1 MSCPCWLIFVTKFLN
16 MLRKLLLLTTIGTMF
31 LSTLKGQTYFNLSGG
46 NYTED
51 FNDIANTTNWP
62 NGFGGSSSAEW
73 GSVATNATGSIPSAN
88 RISAATASFV
98 SGSTGGVQ
106 RGTEN
111 IQLLTT
117 GSTDNTSSAAI
128 DLFLNFTN
136 RNADS
141 LKMDLACVFNSTGNR
156 VGSLRLYFSIDN
168 ANSWTE
174 ITGGGLPF
182 SATNN
187 VAASQAV
194 ALKLPGA
201 MNGEDSV
208 RLRFYYHNGSGGSTG
223 SRPKISIDNIS
234 ITTISAATPT
244 LVVSPT
250 SHAFGNSNIN
260 SPSSSQTFALSGT
273 SLTGA
278 PGNITITPPSSDFQV
293 STDNSSFSSS
303 INIAYS
309 SASLSSTN
317 FYVRFNP
324 QSGGAKSGNLG
335 FTGGGVTSP
344 PTISVSGTGVT
355 NYYTKTGTATALQNT
370 SSWTTNASGGAGTEP
385 SDFTSNA
392 QIFNIANNTTTTI
405 SGNWTVS
412 GTGSKIVVSSGDF
425 TIPSG
430 NTVTATIDVN
440 GGAELTIENATLPTF
455 GTLAANSTVQYNNVS
470 LTLPASTTYGNLTL
484 SGTGTKTFP
493 GNTTTVTGNL
503 VIDNT
508 TIDAPGASPFATIL
522 LAGNLT
528 YQGTVTNPI
537 DANSITLQ
545 TNGSASG
552 TQTITAN
559 GNTVRYFRI
568 QTTTANTLLMSTTGG
583 SSNILVGN
591 SASGGITLLD
601 GSVLNLNGN
610 DLTFLAGGGAS
621 LILNTTGS
629 ISGGAQTDLTFAR
642 GGTATLG
649 TLRMTSG
656 SNTVRSLTLNHSGS
670 SNTTLTLGNAINVTE
685 NVTLTAGTLA
695 SAGNLTLKSTS
706 ASATARVEGG
716 TNTSI
721 TGNVTVERFLP
732 WTSANNNGFR
742 FVGHPL
748 RSNPVINTVT
758 NLPSATNTL
767 IGYNEAQNAYEAIA
781 NRTATWPQAIGYGVW
796 TDAATTLSFTGE
808 LQLNDVGPISL
819 TNSNQRWHYL
829 ANPFP
834 SVLDWNAVSRTDM
847 ANAVYIWEKDN
858 SAEGS
863 GAWGSFVDGV
873 SANNGSRYLA
883 PGQGFMVRTNASG
896 SPAITFPAAA
906 RSTASN
912 PSFYRQQNV
921 VGDVFRVRVSKPSNQ
936 TSMETVIR
944 FRNQAT
950 ATFDNEYDAA
960 FVSDLTPASPDLYT
974 TDANGNK
981 YSIQA
986 LPEIT
991 NQGSIVS
998 LGLETF
1004 GAGLFHLNF
1013 NGSEM
1018 QTLAQVRLEDQLDG
1032 SFRNITPGQ
1041 TISISTGAQDV
1052 PGRFRLHFN
1061 TLSTSVADAV
1071 KSHISIYTF
1080 EGALYVNGAERGD
1093 LRITDLI
1100 GRMVYQQNGQ
1110 EFGQALWPNLAK
1122 GAYLVQV
1129 YTSTGS
1135 QIVKVIF

>member
-1 MSCPCWLIFVTKFLN
+1 MK
-16 MLRKLLLLTTIGTMF
+16 KLLLALLAFLLLNSSQGQILTFDFAGLAGGETTAASNSNNAGLNTSTISRGAGLTASANADRFNGTSF
-31 LSTLKGQTYFNLSGG
+31 ALTSIANAITGDDYFEFTITPTAGNQFSVSSIVIQFQRSATGPSALALRSSVDSYAANLDGEKAVVDNTTTQTFTFTFTQSNSTSAVTYRLYAYAEATGG
-46 NYTED
+46 TGGPGD
-51 FNDIANTTNWP
+51 GTGNDIIV
-62 NGFGGSSSAEW
+62 NGT
-73 GSVATNATGSIPSAN
+73 VT
-88 RISAATASFV
+88 
-98 SGSTGGVQ
+98 
-106 RGTEN
+106 
-111 IQLLTT
+111 
-117 GSTDNTSSAAI
+117 
-128 DLFLNFTN
+128 
-136 RNADS
+136 
-141 LKMDLACVFNSTGNR
+141 
-156 VGSLRLYFSIDN
+156 
-168 ANSWTE
+168 
-174 ITGGGLPF
+174 
-182 SATNN
+182 SATN
-187 VAASQAV
+187 
-194 ALKLPGA
+194 
-201 MNGEDSV
+201 
-208 RLRFYYHNGSGGSTG
+208 
-223 SRPKISIDNIS
+223 
-234 ITTISAATPT
+234 PT
-244 LVVSPT
+244 LVVSPSST
-250 SHAFGNSNIN
+250 NFGNSAIN
-260 SPSSSQTFALSGT
+260 TPTTGTTYSISGT
-273 SLTGA
+273 NLTGA

-293 STDNSSFSSS
+293 STDNSAFSGS

-309 SASLSSTN
+309 AATLSSTN

-335 FTGGGVTSP
+335 FSGGGVTSP

-355 NYYTKTGTATALQNT
+355 NYYTKTGTATGLQNT
-370 SSWTTNASGGAGTEP
+370 TSWTTNAAGGAGTEP
-385 SDFTSNA
+385 TDFTSNA

-430 NTVTATIDVN
+430 NTVTGTIDVS
-440 GGAELTIENATLPTF
+440 GGAELTIENTTQPTL
-455 GTLAANSTVQYNNVS
+455 GTLAATSTVQYNNAA

-493 GNTTTVTGNL
+493 GNTTTVAGNL

-508 TIDAPGASPFATIL
+508 TIDAPGGSPFATIL

-545 TNGSASG
+545 TNGTAAG
-552 TQTITAN
+552 TQTITGN
-559 GNTVRYFRI
+559 NNTVRFFRI
-568 QTTTANTLLMSTTGG
+568 QTTTANTILMSTTGG
-583 SSNILVGN
+583 SSNILAGN
-591 SASGGITLLD
+591 LSSGGITLLD

-610 DLTFLAGGGAS
+610 DLTFLAAGGAS

-716 TNTSI
+716 TNASI

-758 NLPSATNTL
+758 NLPVSNNTL
-767 IGYNEAQNAYEAIA
+767 IGYNEAQNAYVGIA
-781 NRTATWPQAIGYGVW
+781 DRSATWPQGTAYGVW
-796 TDAATTLSFTGE
+796 TSATNTLSFTGE
-808 LQLNDVGPISL
+808 LQLSDVSPISL
-819 TNSNQRWHYL
+819 TRSSQRWHYL

-834 SVLDWNAVSRTDM
+834 SVLDWNAVSRTDVL
-847 ANAVYIWEKDN
+847 NAVYVWEKDN

-863 GAWGSFVDGV
+863 GAWGSFIDGV
-873 SANNGSRYLA
+873 SANNGGRYLA
-883 PGQGFMVRTNASG
+883 PGQGFMVRTADTG
-896 SPAITFPAAA
+896 SPSITFPAAA

-912 PSFYRQQNV
+912 PSYYRQQNV
-921 VGDVFRVRVSKPSNQ
+921 VGDVFRVRIAKPANQ
-936 TSMETVIR
+936 TGMETVIR

-950 ATFDNEYDAA
+950 ASFDAAYDAE
-960 FVSDLTPASPDLYT
+960 FLTDWMPASPDLYT
-974 TDANGNK
+974 TDANGQK

-986 LPEIT
+986 LPALG
-991 NQGSIVS
+991 NQTTFVP

-1004 GAGLFHLNF
+1004 GAGAYTFTF
-1013 NGSEM
+1013 DASGMVSP
-1018 QTLAQVRLEDQLDG
+1018 TDVRLEDRRDG
-1032 SFRNITPGQ
+1032 SFTQVMPGQ
-1041 TISISTGAQDV
+1041 PITITTGVQDA
-1052 PGRFRLHFN
+1052 PGRFVLHFN
-1061 TLSTSVADAV
+1061 SLLTTSVNPGDELA
-1071 KSHISIYTF
+1071 ISIYTH
-1080 EGALYVNGAERGD
+1080 EGALYVNGLERGD
-1093 LRITDLI
+1093 VRITDLS
-1100 GRMVYQQNGQ
+1100 GRTVYQQA
-1110 EFGQALWPNLAK
+1110 GQAFGEALRPALAK

-1129 YTSTGS
+1129 NSAAGS
-1135 QIVKVIF
+1135 KFVKVIF

>member
-1 MSCPCWLIFVTKFLN
+1 
-16 MLRKLLLLTTIGTMF
+16 MLRKLSIALIMSFIYLSSFAQFNIDAVGTNYTQNFNSLTTAGSWT
-31 LSTLKGQTYFNLSGG
+31 N
-46 NYTED
+46 
-51 FNDIANTTNWP
+51 NTTLTGWYARTTATSSITT
-62 NGFGGSSSAEW
+62 FGL
-73 GSVATNATGSIPSAN
+73 N
-88 RISAATASFV
+88 
-98 SGSTGGVQ
+98 
-106 RGTEN
+106 
-111 IQLLTT
+111 T
-117 GSTDNTSSAAI
+117 GSTTTAGLYSYGTTSDPDRALGYATSNAFTGSSGSGVNILGWRLRNNTGAAI
-128 DLFLNFTN
+128 
-136 RNADS
+136 
-141 LKMDLACVFNSTGNR
+141 
-156 VGSLRLYFSIDN
+156 
-168 ANSWTE
+168 
-174 ITGGGLPF
+174 
-182 SATNN
+182 
-187 VAASQAV
+187 
-194 ALKLPGA
+194 
-201 MNGEDSV
+201 
-208 RLRFYYHNGSGGSTG
+208 
-223 SRPKISIDNIS
+223 
-234 ITTISAATPT
+234 
-244 LVVSPT
+244 
-250 SHAFGNSNIN
+250 
-260 SPSSSQTFALSGT
+260 SS
-273 SLTGA
+273 
-278 PGNITITPPSSDFQV
+278 ITITYDGEQWRRDNTVAQSLLFSYQVGASVSDLISGTWTSVTALSFESPNNSGTAGALDGNASGNRIANITATINV
-293 STDNSSFSSS
+293 NIPAGEEIMIRFTDVNDSGNDHALAIDNVVISASSS
-303 INIAYS
+303 S
-309 SASLSSTN
+309 SLTN
-317 FYVRFNP
+317 FYLRTATSTGLENVSNWTTDAN
-324 QSGGAKSGNLG
+324 GG
-335 FTGGGVTSP
+335 
-344 PTISVSGTGVT
+344 SGT
-355 NYYTKTGTATALQNT
+355 A
-370 SSWTTNASGGAGTEP
+370 P
-385 SDFTSNA
+385 SNFTSAN
-392 QIFNIANNTTTTI
+392 QIFNIANNATTTI

-425 TIPSG
+425 TIPAG
-430 NTVTATIDVN
+430 NTVTGTVDVS
-440 GGAELTIENATLPTF
+440 GGAELTIENTTLPTF
-455 GTLAANSTVQYNNVS
+455 GTLAATSTVQYNNVA

-503 VIDNT
+503 VINNT

-545 TNGSASG
+545 TNGTAAG

-583 SSNILVGN
+583 SSNIVVGN
-591 SASGGITLLD
+591 ATSGGIQLLD

-621 LILNTTGS
+621 LVLNTTGS

-685 NVTLTAGTLA
+685 TVTLTAGTLV
-695 SAGNLTLKSTS
+695 SGGNLTLKSTS

-716 TNTSI
+716 TNASI

-732 WTSANNNGFR
+732 WSSANNNGFR

-758 NLPSATNTL
+758 NLPTATNTV
-767 IGYNEAQNAYEAIA
+767 IGYNEGQNAYVGIA
-781 NRTATWPQAIGYGVW
+781 DRSANWPQGIGYGVW
-796 TDAATTLSFTGE
+796 TDAANTLSFTGE
-808 LQLNDVGPISL
+808 LQLNEVGPISL
-819 TNSNQRWHYL
+819 TNSSQRWHFM

-921 VGDVFRVRVSKPSNQ
+921 VGDIFRVRVNKVINQ
-936 TSMETVIR
+936 TGMETVIR

-950 ATFDNEYDAA
+950 AAFDTEYDAA
-960 FVSDLTPASPDLYT
+960 FVTDWMPASPDLYT

-991 NQGSIVS
+991 NQPVIVS

-1004 GAGLFHLNF
+1004 GAGVFSLNF

-1018 QTLAQVRLEDQLDG
+1018 QTATQVRLEDQRDG
-1032 SFRNITPGQ
+1032 SFRNIQSGQ
-1041 TISISTGAQDV
+1041 TFTISTGAQDA

-1061 TLSTSVADAV
+1061 ALSTSVAEAAKTD
-1071 KSHISIYTF
+1071 ISIYTH
-1080 EGALYVNGAERGD
+1080 EGVLYVNGAERGD
-1093 LRITDLI
+1093 LRITDLM
-1100 GRMVYQQNGQ
+1100 GRMVYQQKAQ
-1110 EFGQALWPNLAK
+1110 EFGQPLRPNLAK

-1129 YTSTGS
+1129 YTTAGS

>member
-1 MSCPCWLIFVTKFLN
+1 MACFGQLQLSNSNPSVTIDFSN
-16 MLRKLLLLTTIGTMF
+16 STISSIGTNPASAFTGAGFEANPTTSGRLNSNAWAITGWSDGALAFGGTRTTASTDFTRGSTAVAVTSGGIYSFTGSPQSVSNPCLMF
-31 LSTLKGQTYFNLSGG
+31 QPGGSDWAPGTLTLRIQNNGTSTLTELAVSYNIYIRNDQARSNSFNFSYSVDSTSFTTVSALD
-46 NYTED
+46 YTS
-51 FNDIANTTNWP
+51 P
-62 NGFGGSSSAEW
+62 
-73 GSVATNATGSIPSAN
+73 
-88 RISAATASFV
+88 
-98 SGSTGGVQ
+98 
-106 RGTEN
+106 
-111 IQLLTT
+111 
-117 GSTDNTSSAAI
+117 AAI
-128 DLFLNFTN
+128 DANGWIL
-136 RNADS
+136 
-141 LKMDLACVFNSTGNR
+141 
-156 VGSLRLYFSIDN
+156 VGSSPSRS
-168 ANSWTE
+168 TT
-174 ITGGGLPF
+174 ITGIAIAP
-182 SATNN
+182 NN
-187 VAASQAV
+187 FIYLRWS
-194 ALKLPGA
+194 GA
-201 MNGEDSV
+201 DVG
-208 RLRFYYHNGSGGSTG
+208 GSG
-223 SRPKISIDNIS
+223 SRDE
-234 ITTISAATPT
+234 
-244 LVVSPT
+244 
-250 SHAFGNSNIN
+250 FGLDDI
-260 SPSSSQTFALSGT
+260 
-273 SLTGA
+273 SLTATYG
-278 PGNITITPPSSDFQV
+278 SV
-293 STDNSSFSSS
+293 ST
-303 INIAYS
+303 
-309 SASLSSTN
+309 
-317 FYVRFNP
+317 
-324 QSGGAKSGNLG
+324 
-335 FTGGGVTSP
+335 
-344 PTISVSGTGVT
+344 T
-355 NYYTKTGTATALQNT
+355 NYYTKTGTATGLQNT
-370 SSWTTNASGGAGTEP
+370 SSWTTNAGGGAGTEP
-385 SDFTSNA
+385 ADFTSAN
-392 QIFNIANNTTTTI
+392 QIFNIANNATTTI

-425 TIPSG
+425 TIPAG
-430 NTVTATIDVN
+430 NTVTGTVDVS
-440 GGAELTIENATLPTF
+440 GGAELTIENTTLPTF
-455 GTLAANSTVQYNNVS
+455 GTLAATSTVQYNNVA

-503 VIDNT
+503 VINNT

-545 TNGSASG
+545 TNGTAAG

-583 SSNILVGN
+583 SSNIVVGN
-591 SASGGITLLD
+591 ATSGGIQLLD

-685 NVTLTAGTLA
+685 TVTLTAGTLV
-695 SAGNLTLKSTS
+695 SGGNLTLKSTS

-716 TNTSI
+716 TNASI

-732 WTSANNNGFR
+732 WSSANNNGFR

-758 NLPSATNTL
+758 NLPTATNTV
-767 IGYNEAQNAYEAIA
+767 IGYNEGQNAYVGIA
-781 NRTATWPQAIGYGVW
+781 DRSANWPQGIGYGVW
-796 TDAATTLSFTGE
+796 TDAANTLSFTGE

-921 VGDVFRVRVSKPSNQ
+921 VGDIFRVRVKKAINQ
-936 TSMETVIR
+936 TGMETVIR

-950 ATFDNEYDAA
+950 AAFDTEYDAA
-960 FVSDLTPASPDLYT
+960 FVTDWMPASPDLYT

-991 NQGSIVS
+991 NQPVIVS

-1004 GAGLFHLNF
+1004 GAGVFSLNF

-1018 QTLAQVRLEDQLDG
+1018 QTATQVRLEDQRDG
-1032 SFRNITPGQ
+1032 SFRNIQSGQ
-1041 TISISTGAQDV
+1041 TFTISTGAQDA

-1061 TLSTSVADAV
+1061 ALSTSVAEAAKTD
-1071 KSHISIYTF
+1071 ISIYTH
-1080 EGALYVNGAERGD
+1080 EGVLYVNGAERGD
-1093 LRITDLI
+1093 LRITDLM
-1100 GRMVYQQNGQ
+1100 GRMVYQQKAQ
-1110 EFGQALWPNLAK
+1110 EFGQPLRPNLAK

-1129 YTSTGS
+1129 YTTAGS